1 MNRFEAFDIFEIL
14 QDGQV
19 MWYRAAASR
28 AEALVLAQERAS
40 ATGNTFFILNQ
51 QTSTKTFVDAHGVQA
66 HPPSPKGSALP
77 QSEAWS

>member
-1 MNRFEAFDIFEIL
+1 MNRLEAFDVFEIL

-28 AEALVLAQERAS
+28 AEAQVLAQNKAS

-51 QTSTKTFVDAHGVQA
+51 QTGAKTFVDADGVQA
-66 HPPSPKGSALP
+66 SPPSPKGSALP
-77 QSEAWS
+77 QSEACS